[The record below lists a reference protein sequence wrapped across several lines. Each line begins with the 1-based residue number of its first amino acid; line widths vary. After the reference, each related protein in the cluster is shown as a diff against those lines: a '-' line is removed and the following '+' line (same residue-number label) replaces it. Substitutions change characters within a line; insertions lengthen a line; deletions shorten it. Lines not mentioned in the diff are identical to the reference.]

1 KRIATEHFDRHAA
14 GKVCQVEL
22 HRLREAG
29 EIYHDE
35 NRFIFVATQ
44 ERQHFWIIGEKEM
57 KRAAREGF
65 EIFPHRDYAAHPP
78 EERGQI
84 LLLIFDVSRF
94 VMILGIDDD
103 GQMELLWIG
112 MRKAS
117 VAIGAPLH
125 RRSATVAIAEINV
138 VAHADLVAVINDRRA

>member
-1 KRIATEHFDRHAA
+1 
-14 GKVCQVEL
+14 
-22 HRLREAG
+22 
-29 EIYHDE
+29 
-35 NRFIFVATQ
+35 
-44 ERQHFWIIGEKEM
+44 M

-65 EIFPHRDYAAHPP
+65 EIFPHRDDAAHPP

-112 MRKAS
+112 LRKAS

-125 RRSATVAIAEINV
+125 RRSAAVAIAEINV
-138 VAHADLVAVINDRRA
+138 VAHADLVAVINDRRAGHRHEHGVEQFHFAPAVGEQRSEPATNAEVDARMRIVGINAPHVIALLVRHHFQR